1 LLKLRYLIHS
11 FLSRKKAAS
20 FWLDLGVDGFFL
32 HDSPYLIEDNELRNE
47 LQISDSNDYMSLSHN
62 YTRDLIESN
71 KFFTITKKCV
81 HYFLNICTF
90 YFQVIKWFLI
100 FS

>member
-1 LLKLRYLIHS
+1 MFKKLHYLIHS
-11 FLSRKKAAS
+11 FLSRQKAAS

-32 HDSPYLIEDNELRNE
+32 RDSPYLIEDNEFRNE

-71 KFFTITKKCV
+71 KFFTFTKKCV
-81 HYFLNICTF
+81 HYLKKYIYMYCTF
-90 YFQVIKWFLI
+90 RLSSGF
-100 FS
+100 